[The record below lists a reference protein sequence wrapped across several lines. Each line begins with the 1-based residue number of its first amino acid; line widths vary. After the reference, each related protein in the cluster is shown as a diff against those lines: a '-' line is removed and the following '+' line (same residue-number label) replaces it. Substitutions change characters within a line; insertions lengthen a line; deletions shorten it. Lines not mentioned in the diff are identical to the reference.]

1 MYLAMSERL
10 TPGRQAAR
18 SAATRQKLV
27 DAAIALVRAKG
38 YSGTS
43 VDQLCAHAGVTKGAF
58 FHHFANKEA
67 LAAEAARY
75 WGRRANAMFGKD
87 AADTAQDPLA
97 RLLAYID
104 QRTAMMGG
112 TLAGCTCYAGTTVQ
126 EAYDSS
132 DELRRACRE
141 AIFGHAASV
150 EPDIE
155 AALRIHGIGA
165 VSAASLALHIQAV
178 IQGAFVIAKADG
190 GFAHARASMAHL
202 RRYVELVFER
212 GETT

>member
-1 MYLAMSERL
+1 MYRAMSNRIA
-10 TPGRQAAR
+10 PGRQAAR

-27 DAAIALVRAKG
+27 DAAIALVRAQG

-43 VDQLCAHAGVTKGAF
+43 VDELCARAGVTKGAF
-58 FHHFANKEA
+58 FHHFANKDA

-75 WGRRANAMFGKD
+75 WGRRADAMFGEHV
-87 AADTAQDPLA
+87 ARPAQDPLD
-97 RLLAYID
+97 RVLAYLD
-104 QRTAMMGG
+104 QRTAMMDG
-112 TLAGCTCYAGTTVQ
+112 TLAGCTCYAGTLVQ

-132 DELRRACRE
+132 DDLREACRE
-141 AIFGHAASV
+141 AIFGHAASL

-155 AALRIHGIGA
+155 AALQAHGVAA

-190 GFAHARASMAHL
+190 GFAHALESMAHL
-202 RRYVELVFER
+202 RRYVELLFGR
-212 GETT
+212 GEVT